1 MVKSEIIKQLHKKH
15 PALKRSQIEAIFDIV
30 FTSMSDALAKEQSVE
45 LRDFGRFS
53 IKSVKAKYNARNPKT
68 GEIIFVPEKKKVS
81 FKMSKHLKQ
90 EINKDNKT
98 RKKIYF

>member
-1 MVKSEIIKQLHKKH
+1 LVKSEIIKQLHKKH

-68 GEIIFVPEKKKVS
+68 G
-81 FKMSKHLKQ
+81 
-90 EINKDNKT
+90 
-98 RKKIYF
+98 

>member
-15 PALKRSQIEAIFDIV
+15 PVLKRSQIEAIFDIM
-30 FTSMSDALAKEQSVE
+30 FKTISDGLIKEKPVE

-53 IKSVKAKYNARNPKT
+53 VKTIKAKYNARNPKT
-68 GEIIFVPEKKKVS
+68 GEIIYVPEKKKVS

-90 EINKDNKT
+90 EINKD
-98 RKKIYF
+98 KKK

>member
-68 GEIIFVPEKKKVS
+68 GEIIYVPEKKKVS

-90 EINKDNKT
+90 EINKEI
-98 RKKIYF
+98 KK

>member
-15 PALKRSQIEAIFDIV
+15 PTLNRSQIEAIVDIMLSTITDSLIS
-30 FTSMSDALAKEQSVE
+30 FKPVE

-53 IKSVKAKYNARNPKT
+53 IKTIKAKYNARNPKT
-68 GEIIFVPEKKKVS
+68 GEIIYVPEKKKVS

-90 EINKDNKT
+90 EINKKT
-98 RKKIYF
+98 